1 MYSDSAGTVHLFP
14 AEFFI
19 LRGNVMY
26 ILRLI
31 RYYRPYKLLF
41 LADMMCALVVCAVDL
56 AFPQVLNWMLK
67 HVFTR
72 ELDTI
77 MRTTIIVGVSL
88 LLLYLVRYA
97 CQYFITCYGHVMGAK
112 MERDMRQEL
121 FEHYQKLSFSYYDRN
136 NTGEMMS
143 RLVTDLFDIVE
154 LAHHGPETLLTAS
167 VKIIGSYAILLCI
180 NPGLALLL
188 AVVTAVMTIFSYYQN
203 KRMRAVFMDNRKKIA
218 NVSSGLQDSLAGIRV
233 VKSFGNEKLENE
245 KFAGKNGDFYASRVG
260 SYRVMGF
267 FHSGTALFHGLLY
280 IAILT
285 GGGWYISQGKL
296 APAELAIYALYVGIF
311 IQPIEML
318 LHFTEMFQRGFTGF
332 RRFCEIVDTT
342 PEITDSPGAVE
353 LINPCGSVAFKD
365 VSFSYNKEQSVLQ
378 NINFELAPGKT
389 VALVGPSGGGKSTIC
404 ALLMRFYDTC
414 AGKIEV
420 DGKDLRN
427 YTLSSLRKNIGI
439 VQQDIYIFSGTIRE
453 NIAYGKPDASMEE
466 IISAAKRANIHDFIM
481 SLPDAYDSQTGER
494 GVRLSGG
501 QKQRI
506 SIARVF
512 LKNPPILILDEA
524 TSALDNESERKIQGA
539 LQDLAKGRT
548 TLVIA
553 HRLSTIRHAD
563 EIIVIDNG
571 QAVER
576 GTHEKLMGNDGIY
589 AKYSRLQES
598 TGE

>member
-1 MYSDSAGTVHLFP
+1 
-14 AEFFI
+14 
-19 LRGNVMY
+19 MY
-26 ILRLI
+26 IRRLI
-31 RYYRPYKLLF
+31 HYYRPYKLLF
-41 LADMMCALVVCAVDL
+41 FADMMCALVVCAVDL

-72 ELDTI
+72 EVGTI
-77 MRTTIIVGVSL
+77 MRTTVIVGVSL

-97 CQYFITCYGHVMGAK
+97 CQYFITCYGHIMGAK

-154 LAHHGPETLLTAS
+154 LAHHGPETLLISS

-188 AVVTAVMTIFSYYQN
+188 AAVTAVMTVFSYHQN
-203 KRMRAVFMDNRKKIA
+203 KKMRTVFMDNRKKIA
-218 NVSSGLQDSLAGIRV
+218 SVSSGIQDSLAGIRV
-233 VKSFGNEKLENE
+233 VKSFSNEKLEKE
-245 KFAGKNGDFYASRVG
+245 KFAGKNGDFYDSRVS

-296 APAELAIYALYVGIF
+296 NPAELAIYALYVGIF

-332 RRFCEIVDTT
+332 RRFCEIIDTA

-353 LINPCGSVAFKD
+353 LVSPRGSVAFKD

-378 NINFELAPGKT
+378 NINIELAPGKT

-414 AGKIEV
+414 AGKIEI
-420 DGKDLRN
+420 DGNDIRN

-439 VQQDIYIFSGTIRE
+439 VQQDIYMFSGTIRE
-453 NIAYGKPDASMEE
+453 NIAYGKPDATMEE
-466 IISAAKRANIHDFIM
+466 IINASKRANIHDFVM
-481 SLPDAYDSQTGER
+481 SLPDGYDSQTGER

-563 EIIVIDNG
+563 EIIVIDKG
-571 QAVER
+571 LVVER
-576 GTHEKLMGNDGIY
+576 GTHDILINNDGIY
-589 AKYSRLQES
+589 AKYCRLQES

>member
-1 MYSDSAGTVHLFP
+1 
-14 AEFFI
+14 
-19 LRGNVMY
+19 MY
-26 ILRLI
+26 IRRLI
-31 RYYRPYKLLF
+31 HYYRPYKLLF
-41 LADMMCALVVCAVDL
+41 FADMMCALVVCAVDL

-72 ELDTI
+72 EVGTI
-77 MRTTIIVGVSL
+77 MRTTVIVGVSL
-88 LLLYLVRYA
+88 LVLYLVRYA
-97 CQYFITCYGHVMGAK
+97 CQYFITCYGHIMGAK

-154 LAHHGPETLLTAS
+154 LAHHGPETLLISS

-188 AVVTAVMTIFSYYQN
+188 AAVTAVMTVFSYHQN
-203 KRMRAVFMDNRKKIA
+203 KKMRTVFMDNRKKIA
-218 NVSSGLQDSLAGIRV
+218 SVSSGIQDSLAGIRV
-233 VKSFGNEKLENE
+233 VKSFSNEKLEKE
-245 KFAGKNGDFYASRVG
+245 KFAGKNGDFYDSRVS

-296 APAELAIYALYVGIF
+296 NPAELAIYALYVGIF

-332 RRFCEIVDTT
+332 RRFCEIIDTA

-353 LINPCGSVAFKD
+353 LVSPRGSVAFKD

-378 NINFELAPGKT
+378 NINIELAPGKT

-414 AGKIEV
+414 AGKIEI
-420 DGKDLRN
+420 DGNDIRN

-439 VQQDIYIFSGTIRE
+439 VQQDIYMFSGTIRE
-453 NIAYGKPDASMEE
+453 NIANGKPDATMEE
-466 IISAAKRANIHDFIM
+466 IINASKRANIHDFVM
-481 SLPDAYDSQTGER
+481 SLPDGYDSQTGER

-563 EIIVIDNG
+563 EIIVIDKG
-571 QAVER
+571 LVVER
-576 GTHEKLMGNDGIY
+576 GTHDILINNDGIY
-589 AKYSRLQES
+589 AKYCRLQES

>member
-1 MYSDSAGTVHLFP
+1 
-14 AEFFI
+14 
-19 LRGNVMY
+19 MY
-26 ILRLI
+26 IRRLI
-31 RYYRPYKLLF
+31 HYYRPYKLLF
-41 LADMMCALVVCAVDL
+41 FADMMCALVVCAVDL

-72 ELDTI
+72 EVGTI
-77 MRTTIIVGVSL
+77 MRTTVIVGVSL
-88 LLLYLVRYA
+88 LVLYLVRYA
-97 CQYFITCYGHVMGAK
+97 CQYFITCYGHIMGAK

-154 LAHHGPETLLTAS
+154 LAHHGPETLLISS

-188 AVVTAVMTIFSYYQN
+188 AAVTAVMTVFSYYQN
-203 KRMRAVFMDNRKKIA
+203 KKMRTVFMDNRKKIES
-218 NVSSGLQDSLAGIRV
+218 VSSGIQDSLAGIRV
-233 VKSFGNEKLENE
+233 VKSFSNEKLEKE
-245 KFAGKNGDFYASRVG
+245 KFAGKNGDFYDSRVS

-296 APAELAIYALYVGIF
+296 NPAELAIYALYVGIF

-332 RRFCEIVDTT
+332 RRFCEIIDTA

-353 LINPCGSVAFKD
+353 LVSPRGSVAFKD

-378 NINFELAPGKT
+378 NINIELAPGKT

-414 AGKIEV
+414 AGKIEI
-420 DGKDLRN
+420 DGNDIRN

-439 VQQDIYIFSGTIRE
+439 VQQDIYMFSGTIRE
-453 NIAYGKPDASMEE
+453 NIAYGKPDATMEE
-466 IISAAKRANIHDFIM
+466 IINASKRANIHDFVM
-481 SLPDAYDSQTGER
+481 SLPDGYDSQTGER

-563 EIIVIDNG
+563 EIIVIDKG
-571 QAVER
+571 LVVER
-576 GTHEKLMGNDGIY
+576 GTHDILINNDGIY
-589 AKYSRLQES
+589 AKYCRLQES
-598 TGE
+598 AGE

>member
-1 MYSDSAGTVHLFP
+1 
-14 AEFFI
+14 
-19 LRGNVMY
+19 MY
-26 ILRLI
+26 IRRLI
-31 RYYRPYKLLF
+31 HYYRPYKLLF
-41 LADMMCALVVCAVDL
+41 FADMMCALVVCAVDL

-72 ELDTI
+72 EVGTI
-77 MRTTIIVGVSL
+77 MRITVIVGVSL

-97 CQYFITCYGHVMGAK
+97 CQYFITCYGHIMGAK

-154 LAHHGPETLLTAS
+154 LAHHGPETLLISS

-188 AVVTAVMTIFSYYQN
+188 AAVTAVMTVFSYHQN
-203 KRMRAVFMDNRKKIA
+203 KKMRTVFMDNRKKIA
-218 NVSSGLQDSLAGIRV
+218 SVSSGIQDSLAGIRV
-233 VKSFGNEKLENE
+233 VKSFSNEKLEKE
-245 KFAGKNGDFYASRVG
+245 KFAGKNGDFYDSRVS

-296 APAELAIYALYVGIF
+296 NPAELAIYALYVGIF

-332 RRFCEIVDTT
+332 RRFCEIIDTA

-353 LINPCGSVAFKD
+353 LGSPRGSVAFKD

-378 NINFELAPGKT
+378 NINIELAPGKT

-414 AGKIEV
+414 AGKIEI
-420 DGKDLRN
+420 DGNDIRN

-439 VQQDIYIFSGTIRE
+439 VQQDIYMFSGTIRE
-453 NIAYGKPDASMEE
+453 NIAYGKPDATMEE
-466 IISAAKRANIHDFIM
+466 IINASKRANIHDFVM
-481 SLPDAYDSQTGER
+481 SLPDGYDSQTGER

-512 LKNPPILILDEA
+512 LKNPPILIVDEA

-539 LQDLAKGRT
+539 LQDLARGRT

-563 EIIVIDNG
+563 EIIVIDKG
-571 QAVER
+571 LVVER
-576 GTHEKLMGNDGIY
+576 GTHDILINNDGIY
-589 AKYSRLQES
+589 AKYCRLQES
-598 TGE
+598 AGE

>member
-1 MYSDSAGTVHLFP
+1 
-14 AEFFI
+14 
-19 LRGNVMY
+19 MY
-26 ILRLI
+26 IRRLI
-31 RYYRPYKLLF
+31 HYYRPYKLLF
-41 LADMMCALVVCAVDL
+41 FADMMCALVVCAVDL

-72 ELDTI
+72 EVGTI
-77 MRTTIIVGVSL
+77 MRTTVIVGVSL

-97 CQYFITCYGHVMGAK
+97 CQYFITCYGHIMGAK

-154 LAHHGPETLLTAS
+154 LAHHGPETLLISS

-188 AVVTAVMTIFSYYQN
+188 AAVTAVMTVFSYHQN
-203 KRMRAVFMDNRKKIA
+203 KKMRTVFMDNRKKIA
-218 NVSSGLQDSLAGIRV
+218 SVSSGIQDSLAGIRV
-233 VKSFGNEKLENE
+233 VKSFSNEKLEKE
-245 KFAGKNGDFYASRVG
+245 KFAGKNGDFYDSRVS

-296 APAELAIYALYVGIF
+296 NPAELAIYALYVGIF

-332 RRFCEIVDTT
+332 RRFCEIIDTA

-353 LINPCGSVAFKD
+353 LVSPRGSVAFKD

-378 NINFELAPGKT
+378 NINIELAPGKT

-414 AGKIEV
+414 AGKIEI
-420 DGKDLRN
+420 DGNDIRN

-439 VQQDIYIFSGTIRE
+439 VQQDIYMFSGTIRE
-453 NIAYGKPDASMEE
+453 NIAYGKPDATMEE
-466 IISAAKRANIHDFIM
+466 IINASKRANIHDFVM
-481 SLPDAYDSQTGER
+481 SLPDGYESQTGER

-563 EIIVIDNG
+563 EIIVIDKG
-571 QAVER
+571 LVVER
-576 GTHEKLMGNDGIY
+576 GTHDILINNDGIY
-589 AKYSRLQES
+589 AKYCRLQES

>member
-1 MYSDSAGTVHLFP
+1 
-14 AEFFI
+14 
-19 LRGNVMY
+19 MY
-26 ILRLI
+26 IRRLI
-31 RYYRPYKLLF
+31 HYYRPYKLLF
-41 LADMMCALVVCAVDL
+41 FADMMCALVVCAVDL

-72 ELDTI
+72 EVGTI
-77 MRTTIIVGVSL
+77 MRITVIVGVSL

-97 CQYFITCYGHVMGAK
+97 CQYFITCYGHIMGAK

-154 LAHHGPETLLTAS
+154 LAHHGPETLLISS

-188 AVVTAVMTIFSYYQN
+188 AAVTAVMTVFSYHQN
-203 KRMRAVFMDNRKKIA
+203 KKMRTVFMDNRKKIA
-218 NVSSGLQDSLAGIRV
+218 SVSSGIQDSLAGIRV
-233 VKSFGNEKLENE
+233 VKSFSNEKLEKE
-245 KFAGKNGDFYASRVG
+245 KFAGKNGDFYDSRVS

-296 APAELAIYALYVGIF
+296 NPAELAIYALYVGIF

-332 RRFCEIVDTT
+332 RRFCEIIDTA

-353 LINPCGSVAFKD
+353 LGSPRGSVAFKD

-378 NINFELAPGKT
+378 NINIELAPGKT

-414 AGKIEV
+414 AGKIEI
-420 DGKDLRN
+420 DGNDIRN

-439 VQQDIYIFSGTIRE
+439 VQQDIYMFSGTIRE
-453 NIAYGKPDASMEE
+453 NIAYGKPDATMEE
-466 IISAAKRANIHDFIM
+466 IINASKRANIHDFVM
-481 SLPDAYDSQTGER
+481 SLPDGYDSQTGER

-539 LQDLAKGRT
+539 LQDLARGRT

-563 EIIVIDNG
+563 EIIVIDKG
-571 QAVER
+571 LVVER
-576 GTHEKLMGNDGIY
+576 GTHDILINNDGIY
-589 AKYSRLQES
+589 AKYCRLQES
-598 TGE
+598 AGE

>member
-1 MYSDSAGTVHLFP
+1 
-14 AEFFI
+14 
-19 LRGNVMY
+19 MY
-26 ILRLI
+26 IRRLI

-41 LADMMCALVVCAVDL
+41 LADMACALVVCAVDL

-67 HVFTR
+67 NVFTR
-72 ELDTI
+72 EVGTI
-77 MRTTIIVGVSL
+77 MRTTVIVGISL
-88 LLLYLVRYA
+88 LLLYLIRYA
-97 CQYFITCYGHVMGAK
+97 CQYFITCYGHIMGAK

-121 FEHYQKLSFSYYDRN
+121 FEHYQKLSFSYYDRS

-154 LAHHGPETLLTAS
+154 LAHHGPETLLTSA
-167 VKIIGSYAILLCI
+167 VKIIGAYIILLCI
-180 NPGLALLL
+180 NPSLALML
-188 AVVTAVMTIFSYYQN
+188 AAVTAVMTVFSYFQN
-203 KRMRAVFMDNRKKIA
+203 KKMRAVFMDNRRKIA
-218 NVSSGLQDSLAGIRV
+218 EVSSGIQDSLAGIRV
-233 VKSFGNEKLENE
+233 VKSFSNEKLEKE
-245 KFAGKNGDFYASRVG
+245 KFAAKNENFFDSRVKN
-260 SYRVMGF
+260 YRVMGF

-296 APAELAIYALYVGIF
+296 DPAALAIYALYVGIF

-318 LHFTEMFQRGFTGF
+318 LHFSEMFQRGFTGF
-332 RRFCEIVDTT
+332 RRFCEILDTE

-353 LINPCGSVAFKD
+353 LVSPRGSVSFKD
-365 VSFSYNKEQSVLQ
+365 VTFSYNKEQNVLQ
-378 NINFELAPGKT
+378 NINIELSPGKT
-389 VALVGPSGGGKSTIC
+389 VALAGESGGGKSTIC

-414 AGKIEV
+414 SGKIEI
-420 DGKDLRN
+420 DGKDIKD

-466 IISAAKRANIHDFIM
+466 IISAAQRAHIHDFIM
-481 SLPDAYDSQTGER
+481 SLPDGYESQTGER

-512 LKNPPILILDEA
+512 LKNPPLLILDEA

-563 EIIVIDNG
+563 EIIVIDKG
-571 QAVER
+571 RAVER
-576 GTHEKLMGNDGIY
+576 GTHDKLIEAGGIY
-589 AKYSRLQES
+589 AKYCRLQENA
-598 TGE
+598 GN

>member
-1 MYSDSAGTVHLFP
+1 
-14 AEFFI
+14 
-19 LRGNVMY
+19 MY
-26 ILRLI
+26 IRRLI
-31 RYYRPYKLLF
+31 HYYRPYKLLF
-41 LADMMCALVVCAVDL
+41 LADMTCALVVCAVDL

-72 ELDTI
+72 EVNSI
-77 MRTTIIVGVSL
+77 MRITVIVGISL
-88 LLLYLVRYA
+88 LLLYLLRYA
-97 CQYFITCYGHVMGAK
+97 CQYFITCYGHIMGAK

-154 LAHHGPETLLTAS
+154 LAHHGPETLLIS
-167 VKIIGSYAILLCI
+167 FVKITGSYIILLCI

-188 AVVTAVMTIFSYYQN
+188 AAVTALMTVFSYYQN
-203 KRMRAVFMDNRKKIA
+203 KKMRAVFMDNRKKIA
-218 NVSSGLQDSLAGIRV
+218 SVSAGIQDSLAGIRI
-233 VKSFGNEKLENE
+233 VKSFSNEKLERE
-245 KFAGKNGDFYASRVG
+245 KFAGKNGDFYDSRVG

-296 APAELAIYALYVGIF
+296 DPAELAIYALYVGIF

-332 RRFCEIVDTT
+332 RRFCEIIDTA

-353 LINPCGSVAFKD
+353 LTNPRGSVAFKD
-365 VSFSYNKEQSVLQ
+365 VSFSYDKERSVLQ
-378 NINFELAPGKT
+378 NINIELAPGKT
-389 VALVGPSGGGKSTIC
+389 VALAGPSGGGKSTIC

-420 DGKDLRN
+420 DGKDIRN

-439 VQQDIYIFSGTIRE
+439 VQQDIYMFSGTIRE
-453 NIAYGKPDASMEE
+453 NISYGKPGASTEE
-466 IISAAKRANIHDFIM
+466 IISAAKRANIHEFIM
-481 SLPDAYDSQTGER
+481 SLPDGYESQTGER

-539 LQDLAKGRT
+539 LQDLARGRT

-576 GTHEKLMGNDGIY
+576 GTHEKLMELNGIY
-589 AKYSRLQES
+589 AKYSHLQETS
-598 TGE
+598 AE

>member
-1 MYSDSAGTVHLFP
+1 
-14 AEFFI
+14 
-19 LRGNVMY
+19 MY
-26 ILRLI
+26 IRRLI
-31 RYYRPYKLLF
+31 HYYRPYKLLF
-41 LADMMCALVVCAVDL
+41 FADMMCALVVCAVDL

-72 ELDTI
+72 EVGTI
-77 MRTTIIVGVSL
+77 MRTTVIVGVSL
-88 LLLYLVRYA
+88 LLLYLLRYA
-97 CQYFITCYGHVMGAK
+97 CQYFITCYGHIMGAK

-154 LAHHGPETLLTAS
+154 LAHHGPETLLISS

-188 AVVTAVMTIFSYYQN
+188 AAVTAVMTVFSYHQN
-203 KRMRAVFMDNRKKIA
+203 KKMRTVFMDNRKKIA
-218 NVSSGLQDSLAGIRV
+218 SVSSGIQDSLAGIRV
-233 VKSFGNEKLENE
+233 VKSFSNEKLEKE
-245 KFAGKNGDFYASRVG
+245 KFAGKNGDFYDSRVS

-296 APAELAIYALYVGIF
+296 NPAELAIYALYVGIF

-332 RRFCEIVDTT
+332 RRFCEIIDTA

-353 LINPCGSVAFKD
+353 LVSPRGSVAFKD

-378 NINFELAPGKT
+378 NINIELAPGKT

-414 AGKIEV
+414 AGKIEI
-420 DGKDLRN
+420 DGNDIRN

-439 VQQDIYIFSGTIRE
+439 VQQDIYMFSGTIRE
-453 NIAYGKPDASMEE
+453 NIAYGKPDATMEE
-466 IISAAKRANIHDFIM
+466 IINASKRANIHDFVM
-481 SLPDAYDSQTGER
+481 SLPDGYDSQTGER

-563 EIIVIDNG
+563 EIIVIDKG
-571 QAVER
+571 LVVER
-576 GTHEKLMGNDGIY
+576 GTHDILINNDGIY
-589 AKYSRLQES
+589 AKYCRLQES

>member
-1 MYSDSAGTVHLFP
+1 
-14 AEFFI
+14 
-19 LRGNVMY
+19 MY
-26 ILRLI
+26 IRRLI
-31 RYYRPYKLLF
+31 HYYRPYKLLF
-41 LADMMCALVVCAVDL
+41 FADMMCALVVCAVDL

-72 ELDTI
+72 EVGTI
-77 MRTTIIVGVSL
+77 MRTTVIVGVSL

-97 CQYFITCYGHVMGAK
+97 CQYFITCYGHIMGAK

-154 LAHHGPETLLTAS
+154 LAHHGPETLLISS

-188 AVVTAVMTIFSYYQN
+188 AAVTAVMTVFSYYQN
-203 KRMRAVFMDNRKKIA
+203 KKMRTVFMDNRKKIA
-218 NVSSGLQDSLAGIRV
+218 SVSSGIQDSLAGIRV
-233 VKSFGNEKLENE
+233 VKSFSNEKLEKE
-245 KFAGKNGDFYASRVG
+245 KFAGKNGDFYDSRVS

-296 APAELAIYALYVGIF
+296 NPAELAIYALYVGIF

-332 RRFCEIVDTT
+332 RRFCEIIDTA

-353 LINPCGSVAFKD
+353 LTNPRGSVAFKD

-378 NINFELAPGKT
+378 NINIELAPGKT

-414 AGKIEV
+414 AGKIEI
-420 DGKDLRN
+420 DGKDIRN

-439 VQQDIYIFSGTIRE
+439 VQQDIYMFSGTIRE
-453 NIAYGKPDASMEE
+453 NIAYGKPDATMEE
-466 IISAAKRANIHDFIM
+466 IINASKRANIHDFVM
-481 SLPDAYDSQTGER
+481 SLPDGYDSQTGER

-563 EIIVIDNG
+563 EIIVIDKG
-571 QAVER
+571 LVVER
-576 GTHEKLMGNDGIY
+576 GTHDILINNDGIY
-589 AKYSRLQES
+589 AKYCRLQES

>member
-1 MYSDSAGTVHLFP
+1 
-14 AEFFI
+14 
-19 LRGNVMY
+19 MY
-26 ILRLI
+26 IRRLI
-31 RYYRPYKLLF
+31 HYYRPYKLLF
-41 LADMMCALVVCAVDL
+41 FADMMCALVVCAVDL

-72 ELDTI
+72 EVGTI
-77 MRTTIIVGVSL
+77 MRTTVIVGVSL
-88 LLLYLVRYA
+88 LVLYLVRYA
-97 CQYFITCYGHVMGAK
+97 CQYFITCYGHIMGAK

-154 LAHHGPETLLTAS
+154 LAHHGPETLLISS

-188 AVVTAVMTIFSYYQN
+188 AAVTAVMTVFSYYQN
-203 KRMRAVFMDNRKKIA
+203 KKMRTVFMDNRKKIA
-218 NVSSGLQDSLAGIRV
+218 SVSSGIQDSLAGIRV
-233 VKSFGNEKLENE
+233 VKSFSNEKLEKE
-245 KFAGKNGDFYASRVG
+245 KFAGKNGDFYDSRVS

-296 APAELAIYALYVGIF
+296 NPAELAIYALYVGIF

-332 RRFCEIVDTT
+332 RRFCEIIDTA

-353 LINPCGSVAFKD
+353 LVSPRGSVAFKD

-378 NINFELAPGKT
+378 NINIELAPGKT

-414 AGKIEV
+414 AGKIEI
-420 DGKDLRN
+420 DGNDIRN

-439 VQQDIYIFSGTIRE
+439 VQQDIYMFSGTIRE
-453 NIAYGKPDASMEE
+453 NIAYGKPDATMEE
-466 IISAAKRANIHDFIM
+466 IINASKRANIHDFVM
-481 SLPDAYDSQTGER
+481 SLPDGYDSQTGER

-563 EIIVIDNG
+563 EIIVIDKG
-571 QAVER
+571 LVVER
-576 GTHEKLMGNDGIY
+576 GTHDILINNDGIY
-589 AKYSRLQES
+589 AKYCRLQES
-598 TGE
+598 AGE

>member
-1 MYSDSAGTVHLFP
+1 
-14 AEFFI
+14 
-19 LRGNVMY
+19 MY
-26 ILRLI
+26 IRRLI
-31 RYYRPYKLLF
+31 LYYRPYKLLF
-41 LADMMCALVVCAVDL
+41 FADMMCALVVCAVDL

-72 ELDTI
+72 EVGTI
-77 MRTTIIVGVSL
+77 MRITVIVGVSL

-97 CQYFITCYGHVMGAK
+97 CQYFITCYGHIMGAK

-154 LAHHGPETLLTAS
+154 LAHHGPETLLISS

-188 AVVTAVMTIFSYYQN
+188 AAVTAVMTVFSYHQN
-203 KRMRAVFMDNRKKIA
+203 KKMRTVFMDNRKKIA
-218 NVSSGLQDSLAGIRV
+218 SVSSGIQDSLAGIRV
-233 VKSFGNEKLENE
+233 VKSFSNEKLEKE
-245 KFAGKNGDFYASRVG
+245 KFAGKNGDFYDSRVS

-296 APAELAIYALYVGIF
+296 NPAELAIYALYVGIF

-332 RRFCEIVDTT
+332 RRFCEIIDTA

-353 LINPCGSVAFKD
+353 LGSPRGSVAFKD

-378 NINFELAPGKT
+378 NINIELAPGKT

-414 AGKIEV
+414 AGKIEI
-420 DGKDLRN
+420 DGNDIRN

-439 VQQDIYIFSGTIRE
+439 VQQDIYMFSGTIRE
-453 NIAYGKPDASMEE
+453 NIAYGKPDATMEE
-466 IISAAKRANIHDFIM
+466 IINASKRANIHDFVM
-481 SLPDAYDSQTGER
+481 SLPDGYDSQTGER

-539 LQDLAKGRT
+539 LQDLARGRT

-563 EIIVIDNG
+563 EIIVIDKG
-571 QAVER
+571 LVVER
-576 GTHEKLMGNDGIY
+576 GTHDILINNDGIY
-589 AKYSRLQES
+589 AKYCRLQES
-598 TGE
+598 AGE

>member
-1 MYSDSAGTVHLFP
+1 
-14 AEFFI
+14 
-19 LRGNVMY
+19 MY
-26 ILRLI
+26 IRRLI
-31 RYYRPYKLLF
+31 HYYRPYKLLF
-41 LADMMCALVVCAVDL
+41 FADMMCALVVCAIDL

-72 ELDTI
+72 EVGTI
-77 MRTTIIVGVSL
+77 MRTTVIVGVSL
-88 LLLYLVRYA
+88 LLLYLLRYA
-97 CQYFITCYGHVMGAK
+97 CQYFITCYGHIMGAK

-154 LAHHGPETLLTAS
+154 LAHHGPETLLISS
-167 VKIIGSYAILLCI
+167 VKIVGSYAILLCI

-188 AVVTAVMTIFSYYQN
+188 AAVTAVMTVFCYYQN
-203 KRMRAVFMDNRKKIA
+203 KKMRAVFMDNRKKIA
-218 NVSSGLQDSLAGIRV
+218 SVSAGIQDSLAGIRI
-233 VKSFGNEKLENE
+233 VKSFGNEKLEKE
-245 KFAGKNGDFYASRVG
+245 KFAAKNGDFYDSRAG

-353 LINPCGSVAFKD
+353 LTNPRGSVAFKE
-365 VSFSYNKEQSVLQ
+365 VSFSYNGEQSVLQ
-378 NINFELAPGKT
+378 NINIELAPGKT
-389 VALVGPSGGGKSTIC
+389 VALAGPSGGGKSTLC

-420 DGKDLRN
+420 DGKDIRN

-439 VQQDIYIFSGTIRE
+439 VQQDIYMFSGTIRE
-453 NIAYGKPDASMEE
+453 NIAYGKPGASMEE
-466 IISAAKRANIHDFIM
+466 IINASKRANIHDFVM
-481 SLPDAYDSQTGER
+481 SLPDGYDSQTGER

-571 QAVER
+571 RAVER
-576 GTHEKLMGNDGIY
+576 GTHEKLMELDGIY

>member
-1 MYSDSAGTVHLFP
+1 MSEED
-14 AEFFI
+14 
-19 LRGNVMY
+19 
-26 ILRLI
+26 
-31 RYYRPYKLLF
+31 YKVK
-41 LADMMCALVVCAVDL
+41 A
-56 AFPQVLNWMLK
+56 
-67 HVFTR
+67 
-72 ELDTI
+72 
-77 MRTTIIVGVSL
+77 
-88 LLLYLVRYA
+88 
-97 CQYFITCYGHVMGAK
+97 
-112 MERDMRQEL
+112 
-121 FEHYQKLSFSYYDRN
+121 N
-136 NTGEMMS
+136 NT
-143 RLVTDLFDIVE
+143 RI
-154 LAHHGPETLLTAS
+154 A
-167 VKIIGSYAILLCI
+167 
-180 NPGLALLL
+180 
-188 AVVTAVMTIFSYYQN
+188 VTAVMTVFSYHQN
-203 KRMRAVFMDNRKKIA
+203 KKMRTVFMDNRKKIA
-218 NVSSGLQDSLAGIRV
+218 SVSSGIQDSLAGIRV
-233 VKSFGNEKLENE
+233 VKSFSNEKLEKE
-245 KFAGKNGDFYASRVG
+245 KFAGKNGDFYDSRVS

-296 APAELAIYALYVGIF
+296 NPAELAIYALYVGIF

-332 RRFCEIVDTT
+332 RRFCEIIDTA

-353 LINPCGSVAFKD
+353 LFSPRGSVAFKD

-378 NINFELAPGKT
+378 NINIELAPGKT

-414 AGKIEV
+414 AGKIQI
-420 DGKDLRN
+420 DGNDIRN

-439 VQQDIYIFSGTIRE
+439 VQQDIYMFSGTIRE
-453 NIAYGKPDASMEE
+453 NIAYGKPDATMEE
-466 IISAAKRANIHDFIM
+466 IINASKRANIHDFVM
-481 SLPDAYDSQTGER
+481 SLPDGYDSQTGER

-563 EIIVIDNG
+563 EIIVIDKG
-571 QAVER
+571 LVVER
-576 GTHEKLMGNDGIY
+576 GTHDILINNDGIY
-589 AKYSRLQES
+589 AKYCRLQES

>member
-1 MYSDSAGTVHLFP
+1 
-14 AEFFI
+14 
-19 LRGNVMY
+19 MY
-26 ILRLI
+26 IRRLI
-31 RYYRPYKLLF
+31 HYYRPYKLLF
-41 LADMMCALVVCAVDL
+41 LADMTCALVVCAVDL

-72 ELDTI
+72 EVNSI
-77 MRTTIIVGVSL
+77 MRITVIVGVSL
-88 LLLYLVRYA
+88 LLVYLLRYA
-97 CQYFITCYGHVMGAK
+97 CQYFITCYGHIMGAK

-154 LAHHGPETLLTAS
+154 LAHHGPETLLIS
-167 VKIIGSYAILLCI
+167 LVKITGSYIILLCI

-188 AVVTAVMTIFSYYQN
+188 AAVTALMTVFSYYPN
-203 KRMRAVFMDNRKKIA
+203 KKMRAVFMDNRKKIA
-218 NVSSGLQDSLAGIRV
+218 SVSAGIQDSLAGIRI
-233 VKSFGNEKLENE
+233 VKSFSNEKLEKE
-245 KFAGKNGDFYASRVG
+245 KFAGKNGDFYDSRVG

-296 APAELAIYALYVGIF
+296 DPAELAIYALYVGIF

-332 RRFCEIVDTT
+332 RRFCEIIDTA

-353 LINPCGSVAFKD
+353 LTNPRGSVAFKD
-365 VSFSYNKEQSVLQ
+365 VSFSYDKERSVLQ
-378 NINFELAPGKT
+378 NINIELAPGKT
-389 VALVGPSGGGKSTIC
+389 VALAGPSGGGKSTIC

-420 DGKDLRN
+420 DGKDIRN

-439 VQQDIYIFSGTIRE
+439 VQQDIYMFSGTIRE
-453 NIAYGKPDASMEE
+453 NISYGKPGASMEE
-466 IISAAKRANIHDFIM
+466 IISAAKRANIHEFIM
-481 SLPDAYDSQTGER
+481 SLPDGYESQTGER

-506 SIARVF
+506 SIARVS

-539 LQDLAKGRT
+539 LQDLARGRT

-576 GTHEKLMGNDGIY
+576 GTHEKLMELNGIY
-589 AKYSRLQES
+589 AKYSHLQETS
-598 TGE
+598 AE

>member
-1 MYSDSAGTVHLFP
+1 
-14 AEFFI
+14 
-19 LRGNVMY
+19 MY
-26 ILRLI
+26 IRRLI
-31 RYYRPYKLLF
+31 HYYRPYKLLF
-41 LADMMCALVVCAVDL
+41 LADMTCALVVCAVDL

-72 ELDTI
+72 EVNSI
-77 MRTTIIVGVSL
+77 MRITVIVGVSL
-88 LLLYLVRYA
+88 LLLYLLRYA
-97 CQYFITCYGHVMGAK
+97 CQYFITCYGHIMGAK

-154 LAHHGPETLLTAS
+154 LAHHGPETLLIS
-167 VKIIGSYAILLCI
+167 FVKITGSYIILLCI

-188 AVVTAVMTIFSYYQN
+188 AAVTALMTVFSYYQN
-203 KRMRAVFMDNRKKIA
+203 KKMRAVFMDNRKKIA
-218 NVSSGLQDSLAGIRV
+218 SVSAGIQDSLAGIRI
-233 VKSFGNEKLENE
+233 VKSFSNEKLEKE
-245 KFAGKNGDFYASRVG
+245 KFAGKNGDFYDSRVG

-296 APAELAIYALYVGIF
+296 DPAELAIYALYVGIF

-332 RRFCEIVDTT
+332 RRFCEIIDTA

-353 LINPCGSVAFKD
+353 LTNPRGSVAFKD
-365 VSFSYNKEQSVLQ
+365 VSFSYNKERSVLQ
-378 NINFELAPGKT
+378 NINIELAPGKT
-389 VALVGPSGGGKSTIC
+389 VALAGPSGGGKSTIC

-420 DGKDLRN
+420 DGKDIRN

-439 VQQDIYIFSGTIRE
+439 VQQDIYMFSGTIRE
-453 NIAYGKPDASMEE
+453 NISYGKPGASMEE
-466 IISAAKRANIHDFIM
+466 IINAAKRANIHEFIM
-481 SLPDAYDSQTGER
+481 SLPDGYDSQTGER

-539 LQDLAKGRT
+539 LQDLARGRT

-571 QAVER
+571 RAVER
-576 GTHEKLMGNDGIY
+576 GTHEKLMELNGIY
-589 AKYSRLQES
+589 AKYSHLQE
-598 TGE
+598 TAAE

>member
-1 MYSDSAGTVHLFP
+1 
-14 AEFFI
+14 
-19 LRGNVMY
+19 MY
-26 ILRLI
+26 IRRLI
-31 RYYRPYKLLF
+31 HYYRPYKLLF
-41 LADMMCALVVCAVDL
+41 FADMMCALVVCAVDL

-72 ELDTI
+72 VVGTI
-77 MRTTIIVGVSL
+77 MRTTVIVGVSL
-88 LLLYLVRYA
+88 LLLYLLRYA
-97 CQYFITCYGHVMGAK
+97 CQYFITCYGHIMGAK

-154 LAHHGPETLLTAS
+154 LAHHGPETLLISS

-188 AVVTAVMTIFSYYQN
+188 AAVTAVMTVFSYYQN
-203 KRMRAVFMDNRKKIA
+203 KKMRTVFMDNRKKIA
-218 NVSSGLQDSLAGIRV
+218 SVSSGIQDSLAGIRV
-233 VKSFGNEKLENE
+233 VKSFSNEKLEKE
-245 KFAGKNGDFYASRVG
+245 KFAGKNGDFYDSRVS

-296 APAELAIYALYVGIF
+296 NPAELAIYALYVGIF

-332 RRFCEIVDTT
+332 RRFCEIIDTA

-353 LINPCGSVAFKD
+353 LVSPRGSVAFKD

-378 NINFELAPGKT
+378 NINIELAPGKT

-414 AGKIEV
+414 AGKIEI
-420 DGKDLRN
+420 DGKDIRN

-439 VQQDIYIFSGTIRE
+439 VQQDIYMFSGTIRE
-453 NIAYGKPDASMEE
+453 NIAYGKPDATMEE
-466 IISAAKRANIHDFIM
+466 IINASKRANIHDFVM
-481 SLPDAYDSQTGER
+481 SLPDGYDSQTGER

-563 EIIVIDNG
+563 EIIVIDKG
-571 QAVER
+571 LVVER
-576 GTHEKLMGNDGIY
+576 GTHDILINNDGIY
-589 AKYSRLQES
+589 AKYCRLQES

>member
-77 MRTTIIVGVSL
+77 MRTTIIVGISL

-378 NINFELAPGKT
+378 NINIELAPGKT

>member
-1 MYSDSAGTVHLFP
+1 
-14 AEFFI
+14 
-19 LRGNVMY
+19 MY
-26 ILRLI
+26 IRRLI
-31 RYYRPYKLLF
+31 HYYRPYKLLF
-41 LADMMCALVVCAVDL
+41 FADMMCALVVCAVDL

-72 ELDTI
+72 EVGTI
-77 MRTTIIVGVSL
+77 MRTTVIVGVSL
-88 LLLYLVRYA
+88 LLLYLLRYA
-97 CQYFITCYGHVMGAK
+97 CQYFITCYGHIMGAK

-154 LAHHGPETLLTAS
+154 LAHHGPETLLISS

-188 AVVTAVMTIFSYYQN
+188 AAVTAVMTVFSYHQN
-203 KRMRAVFMDNRKKIA
+203 KKMRTVFMDNRKKIA
-218 NVSSGLQDSLAGIRV
+218 SVSSGIQDSLAGIRI
-233 VKSFGNEKLENE
+233 VKSFGNEKLEKE
-245 KFAGKNGDFYASRVG
+245 KFAGKNGDFYDSRVS

-296 APAELAIYALYVGIF
+296 NPAELAIYALYVGIF

-332 RRFCEIVDTT
+332 RRFCEIIDTA

-353 LINPCGSVAFKD
+353 LVSPRGSVAFKD

-378 NINFELAPGKT
+378 NINIELAPGKT

-420 DGKDLRN
+420 DGKDIRN

-439 VQQDIYIFSGTIRE
+439 VQQDIYMFSGTIRE
-453 NIAYGKPDASMEE
+453 NIAYGKPDATMEE
-466 IISAAKRANIHDFIM
+466 IINASKRANIHDFVM
-481 SLPDAYDSQTGER
+481 SLPDGYDSQTGER

-563 EIIVIDNG
+563 EIIVIDKG
-571 QAVER
+571 LVVER
-576 GTHEKLMGNDGIY
+576 GTHDILINNDGIY
-589 AKYSRLQES
+589 AKYCRLQES

>member
-1 MYSDSAGTVHLFP
+1 
-14 AEFFI
+14 
-19 LRGNVMY
+19 MY
-26 ILRLI
+26 IRRLI
-31 RYYRPYKLLF
+31 HYYRPYKLLF
-41 LADMMCALVVCAVDL
+41 FADMMCALVVCAVDL

-72 ELDTI
+72 EVGTI
-77 MRTTIIVGVSL
+77 MRTTVIVGVSL

-97 CQYFITCYGHVMGAK
+97 CQYFITCYGHIMGAK

-154 LAHHGPETLLTAS
+154 LAHHGPETLLISS

-188 AVVTAVMTIFSYYQN
+188 AAVTAVMTVFSYYQN
-203 KRMRAVFMDNRKKIA
+203 KKMRTVFMDNRKKIA
-218 NVSSGLQDSLAGIRV
+218 SVSSGIQDSLAGIRV
-233 VKSFGNEKLENE
+233 VKSFSNEKLEKE
-245 KFAGKNGDFYASRVG
+245 KFAGKNGDFYDSRVS

-285 GGGWYISQGKL
+285 SGGWYISQGKL
-296 APAELAIYALYVGIF
+296 NPAELAIYALYVGIF

-332 RRFCEIVDTT
+332 RRFCEIIDTA

-353 LINPCGSVAFKD
+353 LTNPRGSVAFKD

-378 NINFELAPGKT
+378 NINIELAPGKT

-414 AGKIEV
+414 AGKIEI
-420 DGKDLRN
+420 DGKDIRN

-439 VQQDIYIFSGTIRE
+439 VQQDIYMFSGTIRE
-453 NIAYGKPDASMEE
+453 NIAYGKPDATMEE
-466 IISAAKRANIHDFIM
+466 IINASKRANIHDFVM
-481 SLPDAYDSQTGER
+481 SLPDGYDSQTGER

-563 EIIVIDNG
+563 EIIVIDKG
-571 QAVER
+571 LVVER
-576 GTHEKLMGNDGIY
+576 GTHDILINNDGIY
-589 AKYSRLQES
+589 AKYCRLQES

>member
-1 MYSDSAGTVHLFP
+1 MYSDSAGTVLLFP

-77 MRTTIIVGVSL
+77 MRTTIIVGISL

-218 NVSSGLQDSLAGIRV
+218 NVSSRLQDSLAGIRV

-332 RRFCEIVDTT
+332 RRFCEIIDTT

-378 NINFELAPGKT
+378 NINIELAPGKT

>member
-378 NINFELAPGKT
+378 NINIELAPGKT

>member
-1 MYSDSAGTVHLFP
+1 
-14 AEFFI
+14 
-19 LRGNVMY
+19 MY
-26 ILRLI
+26 IRRLI
-31 RYYRPYKLLF
+31 HYYRPYKLLF
-41 LADMMCALVVCAVDL
+41 FADMMCALVVCAVDL

-72 ELDTI
+72 EVGTI
-77 MRTTIIVGVSL
+77 MRTTVIVGVSL
-88 LLLYLVRYA
+88 LLLYLLRYA
-97 CQYFITCYGHVMGAK
+97 CQYFITCYGHIMGAK

-154 LAHHGPETLLTAS
+154 LAHHGPETLLISS

-188 AVVTAVMTIFSYYQN
+188 AAVTAVMTVFSYHQN
-203 KRMRAVFMDNRKKIA
+203 KKMRTVFMDNRKKIA
-218 NVSSGLQDSLAGIRV
+218 SVSSGIQDSLAGIRV
-233 VKSFGNEKLENE
+233 VKSFSNEKLEKE
-245 KFAGKNGDFYASRVG
+245 KFAGKNGDFYDSRVS

-296 APAELAIYALYVGIF
+296 NPAELAIYALYVGIF

-332 RRFCEIVDTT
+332 RRFCEIIDTA

-353 LINPCGSVAFKD
+353 LFSPRGSVAFKD

-378 NINFELAPGKT
+378 NINIELAPGKT

-414 AGKIEV
+414 AGKIEI
-420 DGKDLRN
+420 DGNDIRN

-439 VQQDIYIFSGTIRE
+439 VQQDIYMFSGTIRE
-453 NIAYGKPDASMEE
+453 NIAYGKPDATMEE
-466 IISAAKRANIHDFIM
+466 IINASKRANIHDFVM
-481 SLPDAYDSQTGER
+481 SLPDGYESQTGER

-563 EIIVIDNG
+563 EIIVIDKG
-571 QAVER
+571 LVVER
-576 GTHEKLMGNDGIY
+576 GTHDILINNDGIY
-589 AKYSRLQES
+589 AKYCRLQES